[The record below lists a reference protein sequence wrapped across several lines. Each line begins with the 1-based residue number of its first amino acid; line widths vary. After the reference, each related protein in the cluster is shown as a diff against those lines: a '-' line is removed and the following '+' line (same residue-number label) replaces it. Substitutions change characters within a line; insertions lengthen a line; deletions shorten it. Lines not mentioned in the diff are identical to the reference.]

1 MSITSRHSIN
11 TGYIN
16 EWDRIIRLVSR
27 GKIFI
32 CQERR
37 RQATTIRPEKKW
49 KQLEFR
55 QSMTYICHMG
65 GGNFTLSLICFPY
78 MHHIN
83 ITKYLHSG
91 NRLFYS
97 KGNAVISFLF
107 YVLVLPVEI
116 NRALDLEYSRGYSER
131 KMYDSVHKLQLLLD
145 SKLCE
150 ERNFC
155 LPCCLLCA
163 DHLI

>member
-1 MSITSRHSIN
+1 MSR
-11 TGYIN
+11 
-16 EWDRIIRLVSR
+16 
-27 GKIFI
+27 
-32 CQERR
+32 
-37 RQATTIRPEKKW
+37 EKEAGNNNKTW
-49 KQLEFR
+49 KKMKTNGVQTE
-55 QSMTYICHMG
+55 SMMYMCHIMG
-65 GGNFTLSLICFPY
+65 AGGNFMLSLICFPY
-78 MHHIN
+78 MLHIN

-97 KGNAVISFLF
+97 KGNTVISFLF
-107 YVLVLPVEI
+107 YVLVLQVEI
-116 NRALDLEYSRGYSER
+116 NRGLDLEYSKGCSER
-131 KMYDSVHKLQLLLD
+131 KMYDSVYKLQLLLD

>member
-1 MSITSRHSIN
+1 MRQNYKTGFKEKNIYMSREKEAGNNKTWKKMKT
-11 TGYIN
+11 TGVQT
-16 EWDRIIRLVSR
+16 E
-27 GKIFI
+27 
-32 CQERR
+32 
-37 RQATTIRPEKKW
+37 
-49 KQLEFR
+49 
-55 QSMTYICHMG
+55 SMTYICHIVG